1 MISSPSDALRVAY
14 GQLSRV
20 EYAALATSSPSGE
33 PWNSPVY
40 TAYDD
45 ELNLYWTSAAS
56 SMHSQNVRSS
66 GRAFLV
72 IYNSTAPEGTGEGL
86 YLRCNARELDRVEEV
101 ARGRRILV
109 SRIGKADRPPT
120 EFLGESPRRVYRAT
134 PLQAWVN
141 DNEVHGDRQV
151 DVRLPVDLAEL
162 RQYLRSRPANS

>member
-1 MISSPSDALRVAY
+1 MPLSPSDALRLAY

-56 SMHSQNVRSS
+56 SMHSQNIRSS

-86 YLRCNARELDRVEEV
+86 YCAAVPESWT
-101 ARGRRILV
+101 GSRR
-109 SRIGKADRPPT
+109 
-120 EFLGESPRRVYRAT
+120 SPGGAG
-134 PLQAWVN
+134 LWS
-141 DNEVHGDRQV
+141 
-151 DVRLPVDLAEL
+151 AE
-162 RQYLRSRPANS
+162 